1 MALRIMPQIRILPDK
16 VEVQVKAG
24 TTLLKSAERAGVEIM
39 HSCGGIGACTSCRV
53 FIVQGGDR
61 LTPIGMAEAEQ
72 LTESGIL
79 HSHRLACQ
87 AAVLGDVVIE
97 RPKWRS
103 SLDSP
108 ITGE

>member
-1 MALRIMPQIRILPDK
+1 MPRIRILPDR
-16 VEVQVKAG
+16 VEVQVKPG
-24 TTLLKSAERAGVEIM
+24 TTVLKSAEQAGVEIM

-53 FIVQGGDR
+53 LIVDGKDH
-61 LTPIGMAEAEQ
+61 LTPIGAAEAEQ

-79 HSHRLACQ
+79 YSHRLACQ
-87 AAVLGDVVIE
+87 AAILGDVVIE

>member
-1 MALRIMPQIRILPDK
+1 MPHIRILPDE
-16 VEVQVKAG
+16 VETHVKPG
-24 TTLLKSAERAGVEIM
+24 TTLLKSAEQAGVEIM

-53 FIVQGGDR
+53 LILDGRDR
-61 LTPIGMAEAEQ
+61 LTPIGQAEEEQ
-72 LTESGIL
+72 LVESGLL

-87 AAVLGDVVIE
+87 AAILGDVVIE
-97 RPKWRS
+97 RLKWRS

>member
-1 MALRIMPQIRILPDK
+1 MPRIRILPDQ
-16 VEVQVKAG
+16 VEVQVKPG
-24 TTLLKSAERAGVEIM
+24 ITLLQSAEQAGVEIL

-53 FIVQGGDR
+53 LVIEGRNR
-61 LTPIGMAEAEQ
+61 LTPIGQAEEEQ
-72 LTESGIL
+72 LVESGL
-79 HSHRLACQ
+79 RHSHRLACQ
-87 AAVLGDVVIE
+87 AGILGDVVIE

>member
-1 MALRIMPQIRILPDK
+1 MPRIRILPDQ
-16 VEVQVKAG
+16 VEVQVRPG
-24 TTLLKSAERAGVEIM
+24 ITLLKSAEQAGVEIL

-53 FIVQGGDR
+53 LIIEGRNR
-61 LTPIGMAEAEQ
+61 LTPIGQAEEEQ
-72 LTESGIL
+72 LVESGLL

-87 AAVLGDVVIE
+87 AGILGDVVIE

>member
-1 MALRIMPQIRILPDK
+1 MPQIRILPDE
-16 VEVQVKAG
+16 VEVRVKPG
-24 TTLLKSAERAGVEIM
+24 TTLLQSAEQAGVELM

-53 FIVQGGDR
+53 LILEGRDH
-61 LTPIGMAEAEQ
+61 LTPIGRAEREQ

-87 AAVLGDVVIE
+87 AAILGDVVIE

-103 SLDSP
+103 SPDSP
-108 ITGE
+108 VTGE

>member
-1 MALRIMPQIRILPDK
+1 MPRIRILPDK
-16 VEVQVKAG
+16 VEAQVQPG

-53 FIVQGGDR
+53 LIVDGGDR
-61 LTPIGMAEAEQ
+61 LSPIGMAEEEQ
-72 LTESGIL
+72 LIESGLL

-87 AAVLGDVVIE
+87 AAILGDVVIE

-108 ITGE
+108 IAGE